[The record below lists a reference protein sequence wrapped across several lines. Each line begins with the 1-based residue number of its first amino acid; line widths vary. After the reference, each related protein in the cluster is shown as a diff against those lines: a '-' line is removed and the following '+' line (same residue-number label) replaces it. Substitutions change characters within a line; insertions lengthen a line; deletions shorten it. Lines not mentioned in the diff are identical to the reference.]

1 MSDDSWVNSIERRIQ
16 RFCQDHALAYRKT
29 ERELSASFEIGC
41 LHLLTNDYSKRG
53 TLELQK
59 LSGDAFQYL
68 TTPAGNPN
76 NFSWIKV
83 TIGNQEFQLR
93 QQVRIRSH
101 LDKDIAFTPDIVVL
115 LGSAVVNET
124 KDKDF
129 ANGKKGFFN
138 VTSDAVVAAHECKS
152 LVPFPE
158 LLISFIGALIA
169 AHTWFDP
176 ASNSATEEPGDH
188 LAPTLFVGGSTNA
201 IQRRMAKALERVY
214 PINILTGLH
223 ETQRR
228 LEDDEPDLRYFS
240 LKSGG
245 PSGMEGDG
253 EVGAG

>member
-1 MSDDSWVNSIERRIQ
+1 MSDASWVNSIERRIQ
-16 RFCQDHALAYRKT
+16 RFCRDHALAYKKT

-41 LHLLTNDYSKRG
+41 LHLLTNNYSERG
-53 TLELQK
+53 TLELQNLDDGSFK
-59 LSGDAFQYL
+59 YL

-83 TIGNQEFQLR
+83 TIGDQEFQLR

-101 LDKDIAFTPDIVVL
+101 LDNDIAFTPDIVVL
-115 LGSAVVNET
+115 LGSAVVNEI

-129 ANGKKGFFN
+129 ANGKKRFFN

-176 ASNSATEEPGDH
+176 ASNSDIEEPGDH

-201 IQRRMAKALERVY
+201 IQRRMVKALERVY

-223 ETQRR
+223 DTQRR
-228 LEDDEPDLRYFS
+228 LENDESDLRYIS
-240 LKSGG
+240 LKSAGH
-245 PSGMEGDG
+245 SGTDDDG
-253 EVGAG
+253 EAEAE